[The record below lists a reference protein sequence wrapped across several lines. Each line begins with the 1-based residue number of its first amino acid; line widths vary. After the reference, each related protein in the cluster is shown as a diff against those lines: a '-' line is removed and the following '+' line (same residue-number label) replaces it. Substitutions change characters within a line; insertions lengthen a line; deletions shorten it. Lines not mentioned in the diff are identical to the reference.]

1 MKQSS
6 HMEDHHYYLVRKAGS
21 DQIQLV
27 YIYGSFDWD
36 NGITEYDVCVYVF
49 YELNE
54 SGLWGWN
61 CGKSVMDYQQNVRYE
76 EVLAE
81 VTEEEVTSLLSVMR
95 EATAEAATWI
105 DADWKTLNH
114 YADAPYS
121 CMYECGEYPYFTFWN
136 NETNEQALLWSK
148 LFIHDYTTS
157 DLISPDG
164 ERGRYYE
171 ITPSL
176 FQLACYLHREMSYK
190 FMCRYRDFVFEKTGV
205 SIPVEEY
212 EPDEMEYE
220 DIVSLY
226 RGLAEKNPSLHL
238 PELARIVGNMASLHE
253 ELQKYDQ
260 AEAEYNEA
268 INICRNRPD
277 YGTDANLQCLARNV
291 GSLAGLHH
299 TMQKYEQSE
308 EEYNEADS
316 LYRNL
321 AEKNPRRFLHDVAT
335 TVNNRAVLY
344 DSLGRY
350 SEAESGFQE
359 YVSIYKELAK
369 TDSRFNAKVASGL
382 HALAHF
388 YFQHKEFD
396 PVIPTIDEAIGYDPI
411 NPMLYESKGIFLLK
425 FGYLDEAMNL
435 YDQVWELDHDFFV
448 HYTSDL
454 YDGLK
459 EQGLI

>member
-1 MKQSS
+1 MKQST

-27 YIYGSFDWD
+27 YIYGSFDWG
-36 NGITEYDVCVYVF
+36 NGVTEYDVCVHVF
-49 YELNE
+49 YDQKEF
-54 SGLWGWN
+54 GLWGWN

-114 YADAPYS
+114 YADTPYS

-136 NETNEQALLWSK
+136 NETHEQVLIWSK
-148 LFIHDYTTS
+148 LLIHDYTTS

-164 ERGRYYE
+164 ERGLYYE

-176 FQLACYLHREMSYK
+176 FRLACNLHKEMSCK
-190 FMCRYRDFVFEKTGV
+190 FMCRYRDFVYEKTGV
-205 SIPVEEY
+205 SLPVEEY

-220 DIVSLY
+220 EIVALY
-226 RGLAEKNPSLHL
+226 REMAEKNPDVYL
-238 PELARIVGNMASLHE
+238 PELARIVGNLASLHE
-253 ELQKYDQ
+253 ELQEYDQ

-268 INICRNRPD
+268 INICRNRKD

-291 GSLAGLHH
+291 GSLAGFHD
-299 TMQKYEQSE
+299 TMQKYELSE
-308 EEYNEADS
+308 DEYNEADS
-316 LYRNL
+316 LYRGL

-350 SEAESGFQE
+350 SEAESGFRE
-359 YVSIYKELAK
+359 NVSIYKELAK
-369 TDSRFNAKVASGL
+369 TDSRFNVQVASGL
-382 HALAHF
+382 RTLAHF
-388 YFQHKEFD
+388 YFQHEEYG
-396 PVIPTIDEAIGYDPI
+396 PVIPTIDEAIGYNPT